1 MKLTPIADRLAVERS
16 FPKFTGHLHYVTEK
30 FNYTEFH
37 VYLAY
42 QWTLTFISMTV
53 FVSFK
58 HIKIFYPGIIPN
70 LVLKAKL
77 EYKSTFFR
85 KLKALMVHF
94 TSNIP

>member
-1 MKLTPIADRLAVERS
+1 MA
-16 FPKFTGHLHYVTEK
+16 
-30 FNYTEFH
+30 
-37 VYLAY
+37 
-42 QWTLTFISMTV
+42 V

-58 HIKIFYPGIIPN
+58 HIKIFYPGIIPI

-77 EYKSTFFR
+77 KYVSTFFR